1 VALVSGDA
9 QQTLAAELAT
19 MSVSRSR
26 ILLTLIAGFALGI
39 GVTLSQGA
47 PAARQGTSS
56 DDVLPW
62 RDAQVLAEVLERVRQ
77 DYVDPIDDHQLMQ
90 NAIRGMVAGLD
101 PHSAYLDD
109 QQYDEMRITTSGNY
123 SGVGIEVSIED
134 GAVTVIAPIEDTPA
148 ARAGILP
155 GDIISSID
163 GIAVEQSDLND
174 AVARMRGA
182 PGTKVKVGITRT
194 GSEQPLSFEL
204 TRASVQVHSVRQE
217 MLEPGYAYVRITQF
231 SETTGADLRTALAT
245 LRTAAHGHFKGLVLD
260 LRNNPGG
267 VLEAAVTVSD
277 AFLEDGIIVTA
288 SGRTPE
294 SRFEM
299 DATPGDMI
307 EGAPIVVLVNAGS
320 ASASEIV
327 AGALK
332 DHDRATLIGQTT
344 FGKGSVQ
351 TVMPLSDG
359 RAIKLTTSRYFTPSG
374 ASIQS
379 KGITPDVVLKKE
391 AVTMPEAGDKRP
403 LLVRDSEVRAAL
415 EALKAEPPQRGKQV
429 AQASR

>member
-1 VALVSGDA
+1 VHGNS
-9 QQTLAAELAT
+9 LAAELAT
-19 MSVSRSR
+19 MTVSKSR

-39 GVTLSQGA
+39 GVTLSQDA
-47 PAARQGTSS
+47 PAARQGASA

-62 RDAQVLAEVLERVRQ
+62 REAQVLAEVLERVRH
-77 DYVDPIDDHQLMQ
+77 DYVDPVDDHQLMQ

-109 QQYDEMRITTSGNY
+109 EQYDEMRITTTGNY

-163 GIAVEQSDLND
+163 GVAVEQSDLND
-174 AVARMRGA
+174 AVARMRGV
-182 PGTKVKVGITRT
+182 PGTKVKVGITRQ
-194 GSEQPLSFEL
+194 GADQPLTFEL
-204 TRASVQVHSVRQE
+204 TRASVQVHSVKQE

-245 LRTAAHGHFKGLVLD
+245 LRTAARGHLKGLVLD

-299 DATPGDMI
+299 DATPGDVI
-307 EGAPIVVLVNAGS
+307 EGAPIVVLVNGGS

-332 DHDRATLIGQTT
+332 DHGRATLIGQTT

-351 TVMPLSDG
+351 TVMPLADG

-391 AVTMPEAGDKRP
+391 AATKPEAGDKRP

-429 AQASR
+429 AQGTG

>member
-1 VALVSGDA
+1 M
-9 QQTLAAELAT
+9 T
-19 MSVSRSR
+19 VSRSR
-26 ILLTLIAGFALGI
+26 TLLALITGFALGI

-47 PAARQGTSS
+47 PAARQSATSE
-56 DDVLPW
+56 DVLPW
-62 RDAQVLAEVLERVRQ
+62 QDAQVLAEVLERVRQ
-77 DYVDPIDDHQLMQ
+77 DYVDPVNDHQLMQ

-109 QQYDEMRITTSGNY
+109 EQYDEMRITTTGNY
-123 SGVGIEVSIED
+123 SGVGIEVSVED
-134 GAVTVIAPIEDTPA
+134 GAITVIAPIEDTPA

-163 GIAVEQSDLND
+163 GVAIEQSDLND
-174 AVARMRGA
+174 AVGRMRGA
-182 PGTKVKVGITRT
+182 PGTKVRVGITRV
-194 GSEQPLSFEL
+194 GIDQPLSFEL
-204 TRASVQVHSVRQE
+204 TRASVLVHSVKQE

-245 LRTAAHGHFKGLVLD
+245 LRTEAHGRLKGLVLD

-299 DATPGDMI
+299 DATPGDLI

-391 AVTMPEAGDKRP
+391 AATAPDALDKRP
-403 LLVRDSEVRAAL
+403 LLLRDSEVRVAL
-415 EALKAEPPQRGKQV
+415 DTLKTELPQRGKQV
-429 AQASR
+429 ARASR

>member
-1 VALVSGDA
+1 M
-9 QQTLAAELAT
+9 T
-19 MSVSRSR
+19 VSRSR
-26 ILLTLIAGFALGI
+26 TLLALITGFALGI

-47 PAARQGTSS
+47 PAARQSATSE
-56 DDVLPW
+56 DVLPW
-62 RDAQVLAEVLERVRQ
+62 QDAQVLAEVLERVRQ
-77 DYVDPIDDHQLMQ
+77 DYVDPVNDHQLMQ

-109 QQYDEMRITTSGNY
+109 EQYDEMRITTTGNY
-123 SGVGIEVSIED
+123 SGVGIEVSVED
-134 GAVTVIAPIEDTPA
+134 GAITVIAPIEDTPA

-163 GIAVEQSDLND
+163 GVAIEQSDLND
-174 AVARMRGA
+174 AVGRMRGA
-182 PGTKVKVGITRT
+182 PGTKVRVGITRA
-194 GSEQPLSFEL
+194 GIDQPLSFEL
-204 TRASVQVHSVRQE
+204 TRASVLVHSVKQE

-245 LRTAAHGHFKGLVLD
+245 LRTEAHGRLKGLVLD

-299 DATPGDMI
+299 DATPGDLI

-391 AVTMPEAGDKRP
+391 AATAPDALDKRP
-403 LLVRDSEVRAAL
+403 LLLRDSEVRVAL
-415 EALKAEPPQRGKQV
+415 DTLKTELPQRGKQV
-429 AQASR
+429 ARASR

>member
-1 VALVSGDA
+1 
-9 QQTLAAELAT
+9 
-19 MSVSRSR
+19 MSVRQPR
-26 ILLTLIAGFALGI
+26 TLLYLLAGFAAGI
-39 GVTLSQGA
+39 AVTLSQGA
-47 PAARQGTSS
+47 PATQPAAAAAGAT
-56 DDVLPW
+56 LPW
-62 RDAQVLAEVLERVRQ
+62 QDAQVLAEVLEKVRE
-77 DYVDPIDDHQLMQ
+77 DYVDPVDDHQLMQ

-109 QQYDEMRITTSGNY
+109 EQYDEMRITTTGNY
-123 SGVGIEVSIED
+123 SGVGIEVSLED

-155 GDIISSID
+155 GDVIASID
-163 GIAVEQSDLND
+163 DVAVDQVDLSD
-174 AVARMRGA
+174 AVARMRG
-182 PGTKVKVGITRT
+182 PVGTKVKVGISRK
-194 GSEQPLSFEL
+194 GADKPLTFEL
-204 TRASVQVHSVRQE
+204 VRASVQVHSVKQE
-217 MLEPGYAYVRITQF
+217 MLEPGYGYVRITQF
-231 SETTGADLRTALAT
+231 SETTGADLRAALST
-245 LRTAAHGHFKGLVLD
+245 LRSATQGRLKGLVLD

-277 AFLEDGIIVTA
+277 AFLDEGIIVTA

-299 DATPGDMI
+299 DATPGDLVD
-307 EGAPIVVLVNAGS
+307 GAPIAVLVNGGS

-332 DHDRATLIGQTT
+332 DHQRATLVGQTT

-374 ASIQS
+374 ASINQ

-391 AVTMPEAGDKRP
+391 APQPADANDKRP
-403 LLVRDSEVRAAL
+403 LAVRDGEVRAAL
-415 EALKAEPPQRGKQV
+415 DVIKAQPLRRDKQV
-429 AQASR
+429 ARLGV

>member
-1 VALVSGDA
+1 M
-9 QQTLAAELAT
+9 T
-19 MSVSRSR
+19 VSRSR
-26 ILLTLIAGFALGI
+26 TLLALITGFALGI
-39 GVTLSQGA
+39 GVTLLQGA
-47 PAARQGTSS
+47 PAARQSATSE
-56 DDVLPW
+56 DVLPW
-62 RDAQVLAEVLERVRQ
+62 QDAQVLAEVLERVRQ
-77 DYVDPIDDHQLMQ
+77 DYVDPVNDHQLMQ

-109 QQYDEMRITTSGNY
+109 EQYDEMRITTTGNY
-123 SGVGIEVSIED
+123 SGVGIEVSVED
-134 GAVTVIAPIEDTPA
+134 GAITVIAPIEDTPA

-163 GIAVEQSDLND
+163 GVAIEQSDLND
-174 AVARMRGA
+174 AVGRMRGA
-182 PGTKVKVGITRT
+182 PGTKVRVGITRA
-194 GSEQPLSFEL
+194 GIDQPLSFEL
-204 TRASVQVHSVRQE
+204 TRASVLVHSVKQE

-245 LRTAAHGHFKGLVLD
+245 LRTEAHGRLKGLVLD

-299 DATPGDMI
+299 DATPGDLI

-391 AVTMPEAGDKRP
+391 AATAPDALDKRP
-403 LLVRDSEVRAAL
+403 LLLRDSEVRVAL
-415 EALKAEPPQRGKQV
+415 DTLKTELPQRGKQV
-429 AQASR
+429 ARASR